1 MCPNKCL
8 TSQGQTRCRA
18 ITPRSTA
25 SYDSCTGGQR
35 RLGPVR
41 EGVDVR
47 EIVSNDSFADEVLVH
62 TIVTAPQNLVCQTMT
77 SPENVK
83 LRLCVT
89 TRFSQNAVREH
100 ERHAQIVDVLQ

>member
-1 MCPNKCL
+1 MQCH
-8 TSQGQTRCRA
+8 A

-25 SYDSCTGGQR
+25 SYDSCAGGRR

-62 TIVTAPQNLVCQTMT
+62 TVVTAPQNLVCQTMT
-77 SPENVK
+77 SLENVK
-83 LRLCVT
+83 LRLCAT
-89 TRFSQNAVREH
+89 TRFSRNAVREH
-100 ERHAQIVDVLQ
+100 ERRVRIVNVLQ